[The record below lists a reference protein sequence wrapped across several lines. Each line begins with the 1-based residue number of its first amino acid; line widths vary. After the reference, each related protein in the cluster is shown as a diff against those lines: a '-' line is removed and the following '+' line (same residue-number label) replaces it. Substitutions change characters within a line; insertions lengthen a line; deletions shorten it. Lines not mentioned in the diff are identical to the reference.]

1 MLKITRR
8 VEYALIAMRHLQN
21 EGEDKTVSVKEISD
35 KYCIPRELLAKI
47 LQKLGKHNI
56 VISVRGSS
64 GGYKITKNSNNIKMI
79 NFFEILEGPLGLM
92 DCYFE
97 SNCEQLNN
105 CNIRIPINRI
115 NDNIRDMFNKLK
127 LSDITY

>member
-1 MLKITRR
+1 MLKITRK
-8 VEYALIAMRHLQN
+8 VEYALIAMRYLQN
-21 EGEDKTVSVKEISD
+21 EGRKKTVSVKEIAD
-35 KYCIPRELLAKI
+35 KYSIPRALLAKI
-47 LQKLGKHNI
+47 LQQLGKHKI
-56 VISVRGSS
+56 VKSVQGPA
-64 GGYKITKNSNNIKMI
+64 GGYRLSKNSNNIKMT

-105 CNIRIPINRI
+105 CNIRVPINRI

>member
-1 MLKITRR
+1 MLKITRK

-21 EGEDKTVSVKEISD
+21 EGKNKTVSVKEISE
-35 KYCIPRELLAKI
+35 KYSIPKQLLAKI

-56 VISVRGSS
+56 VKSIQGSA
-64 GGYKITKNSNNIKMI
+64 GGYKIIRKSSNIKMT

-115 NDNIRDMFNKLK
+115 NDNIREMFNKIK

>member
-1 MLKITRR
+1 MLKITRK
-8 VEYALIAMRHLQN
+8 VEYALIAMRYLQN
-21 EGEDKTVSVKEISD
+21 EGKNRIVPVKEISA
-35 KYCIPRELLAKI
+35 KYSIPRELLAKI
-47 LQKLGKHNI
+47 LQQLGKHSI
-56 VISVRGSS
+56 VKSTQGPT
-64 GGYKITKNSNNIKMI
+64 GGYKITKKSSNIKMT

-105 CNIRIPINRI
+105 CNIRVPINRI

-127 LSDITY
+127 LSDITN

>member
-1 MLKITRR
+1 MLKITRK
-8 VEYALIAMRHLQN
+8 VEYALIAMRYLQN
-21 EGEDKTVSVKEISD
+21 EGKNKTVSVKEIAD
-35 KYCIPRELLAKI
+35 KYSIPRSLLAKI
-47 LQKLGKHNI
+47 LQQLGKHKI
-56 VISVRGSS
+56 VKSIQGPA
-64 GGYKITKNSNNIKMI
+64 GGYRLAKNSCNIKMT

>member
-1 MLKITRR
+1 MT
-8 VEYALIAMRHLQN
+8 
-21 EGEDKTVSVKEISD
+21 
-35 KYCIPRELLAKI
+35 
-47 LQKLGKHNI
+47 
-56 VISVRGSS
+56 
-64 GGYKITKNSNNIKMI
+64 

-105 CNIRIPINRI
+105 CNIRVPINRI

-127 LSDITY
+127 LSDITN

>member
-1 MLKITRR
+1 MLKITRK
-8 VEYALIAMRHLQN
+8 VEYALIAMRYLQN
-21 EGEDKTVSVKEISD
+21 EGRKKTVSVKEIAD
-35 KYCIPRELLAKI
+35 KYSIPRALLAKI
-47 LQKLGKHNI
+47 LQQLGKHKI
-56 VISVRGSS
+56 VKSVQGPA
-64 GGYKITKNSNNIKMI
+64 GGYRLSKNSNNIKMT

-115 NDNIRDMFNKLK
+115 NDNIREMFNKLK